1 MLRIIFFDDQ
11 TASWH
16 QKWKSPTFQHDAF
29 TLEHKHIQRGL
40 SSKPRV
46 SNVNADSA
54 NLPFVNVW
62 THCPMIVHDQID
74 LGSFHWHLAEGIT
87 PSELVS
93 AVIGITCM
101 LDPSQ

>member
-1 MLRIIFFDDQ
+1 
-11 TASWH
+11 
-16 QKWKSPTFQHDAF
+16 
-29 TLEHKHIQRGL
+29 
-40 SSKPRV
+40 
-46 SNVNADSA
+46 
-54 NLPFVNVW
+54 
-62 THCPMIVHDQID
+62 MIVHDQID